1 MEQSNEIIYFVSYW
15 VVFFKHLWWPIFPF
29 EQKIH
34 NRNCWCGWCGGYRGR
49 GGSFGSVSLSLSL
62 FCLWI
67 GPHWPLADSGEA
79 IYSAGNL
86 NEPKKG
92 QFHGNWVWNRQRIKK
107 KKQGRLFQCS
117 RAAGGLFNGC
127 LTVARTHLLT
137 MPCTTHTHINTNTA
151 MHWCID
157 SNMHKLWTLDSP
169 RHASSHICT
178 HIHTHAVVFDFGS
191 VAWGFKILDYGTVP
205 ELCNLLSSHS

>member
-1 MEQSNEIIYFVSYW
+1 MWRVQGQGRQLWICQSLFVS
-15 VVFFKHLWWPIFPF
+15 F
-29 EQKIH
+29 
-34 NRNCWCGWCGGYRGR
+34 
-49 GGSFGSVSLSLSL
+49 LSLNR
-62 FCLWI
+62 
-67 GPHWPLADSGEA
+67 PPLALGRLRRIY